1 MATFESLFPTF
12 LTRCAELHGLLL
24 SVAFALFVVGV
35 MVTVYHKFSHRV
47 GLHLLVRLL
56 VLTTLLVFLPVWGNQ
71 LQALLQ
77 TSLLSGLGVDP
88 ANVQE
93 EFNRMLIIKR
103 DQATET
109 AWWNIMAQ
117 IHNFTTDLIIS
128 AILWLVG
135 CVASFLMWWAYII
148 QKIILNLGYALSP
161 ILIGFMAIPA
171 LRQIGTRYLLNLVG
185 VLLWPL
191 GWAVAAL
198 ITQGVLDFMTDP
210 SFEYFDPTSTL
221 PDLQKTIGVAMV
233 GFWIIFSTFSAPLI
247 IQRVIASGM
256 LAGGALLSGG
266 VQTVIQTA
274 TSAASGAAAAAALG
288 IPRAAA
294 VAATTG
300 ALGMLS
306 AASGTGHAGSFITA
320 GGFGKRD
327 VTGDDTVRQMLQRML
342 QQPTQLQPIPPVITS
357 APKV

>member
-24 SVAFALFVVGV
+24 SVAFALFIVGV

-77 TSLLSGLGVDP
+77 SSLLSGLGVDP

-103 DQATET
+103 DQATDT

-117 IHNFTTDLIIS
+117 IHNFTTDLIVS

-148 QKIILNLGYALSP
+148 QKVILNLGYALSP

-198 ITQGVLDFMTDP
+198 ITQGVLDFMADP

-221 PDLQKTIGVAMV
+221 PDLQKTIGVALI
-233 GFWIIFSTFSAPLI
+233 GFWIIFSTFAAPLI
-247 IQRVIASGM
+247 IQKVITSGM

-266 VQTVIQTA
+266 AQTA
-274 TSAASGAAAAAALG
+274 VQSATAAASGAAAAASLG

-300 ALGMLS
+300 TLGLLS

-327 VTGDDTVRQMLQRML
+327 VTGDKTVQQMLQRI
-342 QQPTQLQPIPPVITS
+342 QQRLDQMQLIPPVIPTS
-357 APKV
+357 PKA

>member
-24 SVAFALFVVGV
+24 SVAFALFIVGV

-77 TSLLSGLGVDP
+77 SSLLSGLGVDP

-93 EFNRMLIIKR
+93 EFNRLLIIKR
-103 DQATET
+103 DQTTET
-109 AWWNIMAQ
+109 AWWNILAQ

-128 AILWLVG
+128 AVLMLVG
-135 CVASFLMWWAYII
+135 WFASFLTWWAYII

-161 ILIGFMAIPA
+161 LLIGFMAIPA

-210 SFEYFDPTSTL
+210 SFEYFDPTSTF
-221 PDLQKTIGVAMV
+221 PDLQKTIGVAIV
-233 GFWIIFSTFSAPLI
+233 GFWIIFSTFAAPII
-247 IQRVIASGM
+247 IQKVIASGM

-266 VQTVIQTA
+266 VQTAVQSATA
-274 TSAASGAAAAAALG
+274 AASGAAAGAALG

-300 ALGMLS
+300 TLGLLS

-327 VTGDDTVRQMLQRML
+327 VTGDKTVQQMLQRI
-342 QQPTQLQPIPPVITS
+342 QQRLDQMQLIPPVIPQS
-357 APKV
+357 PKA

>member
-1 MATFESLFPTF
+1 MATFVSLFPTF

-24 SVAFALFVVGV
+24 SVAFALFIVGV

-77 TSLLSGLGVDP
+77 NSLLSGLGVDP

-93 EFNRMLIIKR
+93 QFNRMLIIKR

-135 CVASFLMWWAYII
+135 CVASFLMWWAYLI

-221 PDLQKTIGVAMV
+221 PDLQKTIGVAIV
-233 GFWIIFSTFSAPLI
+233 GFWIIFSTIAAPLI

-266 VQTVIQTA
+266 MQTVIQSA
-274 TSAASGAAAAAALG
+274 TSAASGAAAAASLG

-300 ALGMLS
+300 TLGLLS

-327 VTGDDTVRQMLQRML
+327 VTGDKTVQQMLQRI
-342 QQPTQLQPIPPVITS
+342 QQRLDQMQLIPPVIPPS
-357 APKV
+357 HKA

>member
-24 SVAFALFVVGV
+24 SVAFALFIVGV
-35 MVTVYHKFSHRV
+35 IVTVYHKFSHRV

-71 LQALLQ
+71 LQALLHS
-77 TSLLSGLGVDP
+77 SLLSGLGVDP

-93 EFNRMLIIKR
+93 QFNRMLIIKR
-103 DQATET
+103 DQAAET

-171 LRQIGTRYLLNLVG
+171 LRQIGTRYILNLVG

-221 PDLQKTIGVAMV
+221 PDLQKTIGVAIV
-233 GFWIIFSTFSAPLI
+233 GFWIIFSTFAAPLI

-266 VQTVIQTA
+266 VQTVIQSA
-274 TSAASGAAAAAALG
+274 TSAASGAAAAASLG

-300 ALGMLS
+300 TLGLLS

-327 VTGDDTVRQMLQRML
+327 VTGDKTVQQMLQRI
-342 QQPTQLQPIPPVITS
+342 QQRLDQMQLIPPVIPQS
-357 APKV
+357 PKA